1 MVARLG
7 VLLTENAE
15 EYARLIT
22 AEMGKPVTQARQ
34 EIAKCAVTCATIA
47 ERGPDWLAPVPVPTE
62 AKASG
67 VRFDSLGQIL
77 AVMPWNFPFFQAIR
91 CLAPAVLAGNTV
103 LLKHAE
109 NVPGCA
115 EALERVVAAAC
126 DREGVLVSLR
136 VSRAEVAE
144 IIGDPRIQGV
154 TLTGSVAAGR
164 AVAAVAGAAGKKV
177 VLELGGSDPFIV
189 AADADLDA
197 AVPAAVQ
204 ARFTN
209 SGQSCVCGKRFI
221 VARDVLAEFLGR
233 FADQTARLVTGDP
246 ADPGTDLGPLARG
259 DLVEALE
266 RQVAQTIAAGARV
279 VLPGGPEPGPGS
291 FYRPVVLTDIP
302 PGSPA
307 ATQELFGP
315 VASVFP
321 ADTDHE
327 ALALANGTEF
337 GLGASVWTQDRGRAA
352 YYVELLQAGMVF
364 VNSVV
369 KSDVRLPF
377 GGVKASGFG
386 RELGMLGAREFINAK
401 TTWVA

>member
-1 MVARLG
+1 
-7 VLLTENAE
+7 
-15 EYARLIT
+15 
-22 AEMGKPVTQARQ
+22 
-34 EIAKCAVTCATIA
+34 
-47 ERGPDWLAPVPVPTE
+47 
-62 AKASG
+62 
-67 VRFDSLGQIL
+67 
-77 AVMPWNFPFFQAIR
+77 
-91 CLAPAVLAGNTV
+91 
-103 LLKHAE
+103 
-109 NVPGCA
+109 
-115 EALERVVAAAC
+115 
-126 DREGVLVSLR
+126 
-136 VSRAEVAE
+136 
-144 IIGDPRIQGV
+144 
-154 TLTGSVAAGR
+154 
-164 AVAAVAGAAGKKV
+164 
-177 VLELGGSDPFIV
+177 
-189 AADADLDA
+189 
-197 AVPAAVQ
+197 
-204 ARFTN
+204 
-209 SGQSCVCGKRFI
+209 

-321 ADTDHE
+321 ADTDDE